1 MAVTESD
8 TIREMRI
15 IIDQFIDPDNWTED
29 MKWIGDLTDNPRI
42 LMSRLLVGIKKLEQK
57 KPD

>member
-1 MAVTESD
+1 MTESKA
-8 TIREMRI
+8 IQEMRI
-15 IIDQFIDPDNWTED
+15 IIDQFIDPKNWTED
-29 MKWIGDLTDNPRI
+29 MKWIGDLKDNPRV